1 MTTKLVIV
9 DYEMGNLHSV
19 KKKFNR
25 LNVNVTI
32 SADAAEISKADKVI
46 LPGIGHFKKAMD
58 NLEKLRLLEVLNEHA
73 IVHKKPILGI
83 CLGMQILASESEE
96 GNSTGLGWL
105 PGKVVKFTIHDK
117 LKFKVPQMGWNQI
130 SIKKQSALMRNI
142 PDMSEFYFVHAYH
155 FNAFNTA
162 DVLNESEYETTF
174 VSAVERDNIFGV
186 QYHPEKSHD
195 VGDILL
201 KNFIEL

>member
-25 LNVNVTI
+25 LNVTATI
-32 SADAAEISKADKVI
+32 SSDAAEIRQADKVI

-58 NLEKLRLLEVLNEHA
+58 NLEKLKLLEVLHEHA
-73 IVHKKPILGI
+73 IVLKKPILGI

-105 PGKVVKFTIHDK
+105 PGKVVKFDIQDK
-117 LKFKVPQMGWNQI
+117 LKFKVPQMGWNQV
-130 SIKKQSALMRNI
+130 SIKKPSLLMKNI
-142 PDMSEFYFVHAYH
+142 PEMSEFYFVHAYH
-155 FNAFNTA
+155 FKVLNPE
-162 DVLNESEYETTF
+162 DILNESEYETPF
-174 VSAVERDNIFGV
+174 VSAVEKNNIFGV

-195 VGDILL
+195 VGDTLL